1 MPVLNLPDLSLYY
14 ETHGSPAAPALL
26 LLHGLGSSADDWQLQ
41 APVFS
46 RRYDV
51 ITVDLRGHGRS
62 VGAGAT
68 AGSSRPFTIEQ
79 MADDAAALLDHL
91 QVAAAY
97 VVGLSLGGCV
107 AQALA
112 VRYPARVR
120 ALVLV
125 NTFAR
130 LRPAGWRGAGRLL
143 KRAWL
148 FAFAP
153 MPALAAFI
161 ARGLFPKPEQRPY
174 YEAAV
179 ARLSQ
184 NTKGPYLAAMRAVAR
199 FDLRRQLAA
208 VRCPALVVAGDRDQT
223 VPLAAAQALHRAIP
237 GARFALLA
245 DSGHASPYDQ
255 TENFNE
261 VVLAFLAEQAPQ

>member
-1 MPVLNLPDLSLYY
+1 MPTLTLPDLPLYY
-14 ETHGSPAAPALL
+14 ETHGSPAAPAVL

-41 APVFS
+41 VPVFS
-46 RRYDV
+46 QRYFV
-51 ITVDLRGHGRS
+51 VTVDLRGHGRS
-62 VGAGAT
+62 VGKGAGT
-68 AGSSRPFTIEQ
+68 FTIAQ
-79 MADDAAALLDHL
+79 MADDVAALLDHL
-91 QVAAAY
+91 GVAAAD

-107 AQALA
+107 AQAVA
-112 VRYPARVR
+112 IRHPARVR

-130 LRPAGWRGAGRLL
+130 LRPAGWRGAGRFV

-174 YEAAV
+174 YDEAV
-179 ARLSQ
+179 ARLSK
-184 NTKGPYLAAMRAVAR
+184 NTKGPYLAAMRAIAG
-199 FDLRRQLAA
+199 FDVRRGLAA
-208 VRCPALVVAGDRDQT
+208 VRCPVLVVAGDRDQT
-223 VPLAAAQALHRAIP
+223 VPLAAGQALHRAIP

-255 TENFNE
+255 TEKFNE
-261 VVLAFLAEQAPQ
+261 VVLGFLAEQGR